1 MDPELDD
8 DDTDFDDGDT
18 DFDDDSDGDDDT
30 DGDYGGG
37 YEATLGRLIVAVL
50 HDDSLDLKAK
60 RKKILKALQLMDE
73 PDDSPPDEVEDDD
86 ESLETDDDADDSD
99 DGDSLPG
106 KKDESAESARV
117 FRTHRDP
124 AVRRLAERFDRLRA
138 RERFRVRRAKARR
151 MCKLAKLPPVMVSSL
166 FVEQLIHAPDERA
179 MRALIEDRRR
189 LAGVRLPRS
198 CSPGAGSRMD
208 VKEFAKQLRKGA

>member
-1 MDPELDD
+1 MDPELN

-18 DFDDDSDGDDDT
+18 DFDGEGGDDDG

-37 YEATLGRLIVAVL
+37 YEAKLGHLIVAVL

-60 RKKILKALQLMDE
+60 RKKILKALQLMDD
-73 PDDSPPDEVEDDD
+73 PADSPPDEIEDDD
-86 ESLETDDDADDSD
+86 ESLETDDGGDDSGD
-99 DGDSLPG
+99 DGDSLAG
-106 KKDESAESARV
+106 KKGESAESARV
-117 FRTHRDP
+117 FRSHRDP
-124 AVRRLAERFDRLRA
+124 AVRRLAEQFDRLRA
-138 RERFRVRRAKARR
+138 RERFRVRRARARR
-151 MCKLAKLPPVMVSSL
+151 MCKLAKLPPALLSGL
-166 FVEQLIHAPDERA
+166 FLEQLIHAPDERA

-198 CSPGAGSRMD
+198 SSPRAGGRMD